1 MKIGGG
7 ARFEKLKKS
16 QALGGNR
23 ACSSDQLEKE
33 PTYHN

>member
-7 ARFEKLKKS
+7 ERFEKLKKS

-23 ACSSDQLEKE
+23 ACQVTLERE